1 MAKNKNNVLPFGQMP
16 FPENFKNYR
25 YVKLN
30 WGGLNKR
37 NTQNSGMLSQAVN
50 VSTEAAPYLSAVK
63 SDKEILESMD
73 GDIWNTTFAR
83 YNKENLLAVFGFGDK
98 LYVTYYDVGMTTGGE
113 EKSDIYCD
121 ILACKVDGTL
131 DDVFRYHV
139 KHFNTQSA
147 AMSFQK
153 HKHSMVKFR
162 VYDNIVDVTDGQ
174 YIDRVLLFPEKVSLP
189 YNIERFEFYSDY
201 EKADKDTSFVYAVGR
216 YEDDSN
222 NNGYYVWNGTTW
234 EDKTAG
240 CSIDNDKIIGGV
252 ADKLDVD
259 VRTYYNDGYEP
270 VTNNDGLLGYAKSP
284 YSRFCDNYE
293 YYPEF
298 TNDGE
303 NAVTVYVRDSDTP
316 PYIYSEL
323 VLTGSATIK
332 KCYFKKNYGW
342 EITNCVFYERD
353 EYGDF
358 SPVKNLNSGDDVSGY
373 YIKKQDNT
381 VYYERKQITSSG
393 MKEYEYTKVDT
404 PVSGE
409 TYYVKTDIYTPPQNA
424 NKKHY
429 YKNEYTSMVYA
440 YIDGKWVETYPP
452 SFPNLEFATVH
463 LSRLFGVAG
472 DKIYVSG
479 YNDYANWLL
488 DTVTDSN
495 ESNAWVSTSQ
505 SNTDSD
511 GNFTGITTF
520 QGHVVCFK
528 NDFQQEVYNNQNPF
542 KLVDIGTVGAVSNS
556 SIQNVNNN
564 LYFVSENDVWI
575 YTGSVPKSIGKPLNI
590 TRKIKDVVSGCTE
603 RYYHIFLTFDYNN
616 NESSYAYYV
625 YDTYT
630 GYWTERKAD
639 KDILMFAKNDVGLY
653 YITNDGY
660 IYLAESA
667 IEYSD
672 FEFET
677 DISTALYGTSGG
689 SQYSS
694 IDIKHIN
701 RINVQCEIADG
712 ASFKMY
718 LLVDDEEFNPQ
729 TSMCVYNSGGRHGNV
744 PVRVKVRRSANY
756 NYRLHFVGKGNVIFK
771 SLELQISQGGELLT
785 DGTRFIK

>member
-37 NTQNSGMLSQAVN
+37 NTQNSGMLSKAVN
-50 VSTEAAPYLSAVK
+50 VSTEAAPYLCAVK
-63 SDKEILESMD
+63 SDKEILESME
-73 GDIWNTTFAR
+73 GDTWNTTFAR
-83 YNKENLLAVFGFGDK
+83 YNKKNLLAVFGFGDK
-98 LYVTYYDVGMTTGGE
+98 LYVTYYDYGMTTEGE
-113 EKSDIYCD
+113 QKSDIYCD

-131 DDVFRYHV
+131 DDVFTYHV
-139 KHFNTQSA
+139 KRFNTQSA

-409 TYYVKTDIYTPPQNA
+409 TYYVKTDIYIRHLRMQIRNTII
-424 NKKHY
+424 KMSIHLW
-429 YKNEYTSMVYA
+429 
-440 YIDGKWVETYPP
+440 YIP
-452 SFPNLEFATVH
+452 
-463 LSRLFGVAG
+463 
-472 DKIYVSG
+472 I
-479 YNDYANWLL
+479 
-488 DTVTDSN
+488 
-495 ESNAWVSTSQ
+495 
-505 SNTDSD
+505 
-511 GNFTGITTF
+511 
-520 QGHVVCFK
+520 
-528 NDFQQEVYNNQNPF
+528 
-542 KLVDIGTVGAVSNS
+542 
-556 SIQNVNNN
+556 
-564 LYFVSENDVWI
+564 
-575 YTGSVPKSIGKPLNI
+575 
-590 TRKIKDVVSGCTE
+590 
-603 RYYHIFLTFDYNN
+603 
-616 NESSYAYYV
+616 
-625 YDTYT
+625 
-630 GYWTERKAD
+630 
-639 KDILMFAKNDVGLY
+639 
-653 YITNDGY
+653 
-660 IYLAESA
+660 
-667 IEYSD
+667 
-672 FEFET
+672 
-677 DISTALYGTSGG
+677 
-689 SQYSS
+689 
-694 IDIKHIN
+694 
-701 RINVQCEIADG
+701 
-712 ASFKMY
+712 
-718 LLVDDEEFNPQ
+718 
-729 TSMCVYNSGGRHGNV
+729 
-744 PVRVKVRRSANY
+744 
-756 NYRLHFVGKGNVIFK
+756 
-771 SLELQISQGGELLT
+771 
-785 DGTRFIK
+785 